1 MGKELTQAERRYDEL
16 LLALYALQFKRPDY
30 VTLAVFGEVTSSV
43 IVLASA
49 YYYIALQLGLEVQ
62 VGRFHRPSKPRE
74 KGKSLDQTH
83 ITHPEQFLAEPP
95 DKVLGVSLALT
106 GSMAYP
112 RFELERGT
120 HEFVEQKKKHYCLV
134 KASELAIDKYVPPS
148 GIDRMGV
155 ITSRNIKRSYDMH
168 RKTIDEK
175 TLGREFRWSGRDIA
189 SVLRDIIE
197 QNLSVTVSSLVKM

>member
-1 MGKELTQAERRYDEL
+1 M
-16 LLALYALQFKRPDY
+16 
-30 VTLAVFGEVTSSV
+30 

-62 VGRFHRPSKPRE
+62 VGRFHQPIKPRE
-74 KGKSLDQTH
+74 KGESLDQTH
-83 ITHPEQFLAEPP
+83 VTYPEQFLAEPP

-134 KASELAIDKYVPPS
+134 GASELAIDKYVPPS

-168 RKTIDEK
+168 GKTIDEK
-175 TLGREFRWSGRDIA
+175 TLRREFHWSGRDIA
-189 SVLRDIIE
+189 GVLKDIIE
-197 QNLSVTVSSLVKM
+197 QNLSNTVRAHLAVRSALGI